1 MNVISRQIGDF
12 LVTPLSDGNM
22 AASLELLSG
31 ISTTEAGEIQ
41 RQAGI
46 AEPGNLHIY
55 GYLIRGRGRTIL
67 VDSGTGGVNN
77 VGGQLKANLQ
87 AAGILPET
95 VDTVLLTHAHPDHL
109 GGLLNEAGLTV
120 YPNAELY
127 LHPLEKAFWLD
138 DTRFAQANERQQ
150 RNFIRARQTLAAY
163 GERVRLLS
171 DAPIAEGIHP
181 VPLPGHTP
189 GHTGFRIDTPEDSLI
204 IWGDIVH
211 FPYIQTAHPGVS
223 IAFDIDREQAE
234 ASRKRILAQAA
245 AEQWLVAG
253 MHFGGS
259 GFARVIPEAKGYR
272 IAYAEA

>member
-1 MNVISRQIGDF
+1 MNVISRQIGDY

-87 AAGILPET
+87 AAGVLPET
-95 VDTVLLTHAHPDHL
+95 VDTVLLTHARPDHL
-109 GGLLNEAGLTV
+109 GGLLGEEGLMV

-138 DTRFAQANERQQ
+138 DARFAQANERQQ
-150 RNFIRARQTLAAY
+150 RNFIRARQTLTAY

-211 FPYIQTAHPGVS
+211 FPYIQIAHPGVS

-259 GFARVIPEAKGYR
+259 GFARVLPEAKGYR
-272 IAYAEA
+272 IVYAEA

>member
-87 AAGILPET
+87 AEGVLPET

-109 GGLLNEAGLTV
+109 GGLLDEEGLMV

-138 DTRFAQANERQQ
+138 DARFAQANERQQ

-259 GFARVIPEAKGYR
+259 GFARVILEAKGYR